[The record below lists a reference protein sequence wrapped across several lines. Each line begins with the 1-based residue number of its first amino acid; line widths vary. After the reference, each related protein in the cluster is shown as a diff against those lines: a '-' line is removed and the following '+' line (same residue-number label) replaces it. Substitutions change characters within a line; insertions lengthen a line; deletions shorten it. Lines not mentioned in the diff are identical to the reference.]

1 MQPRWALSP
10 KRTPGRSQPWSS
22 LPDSPASPGQSDVPN
37 IPSESLNLHTQMYI
51 YICPSIYPSNHLSSS
66 IYLSI
71 FGTSLSFP
79 MSSITSPI
87 GLLESRGHCRPSPS
101 AWPIWCCPP
110 SFPRLQPGD
119 YGELAIVR
127 GDEKVW
133 FPGAKKRA
141 CDSHNIVHPG
151 NPLGFHNQI
160 NCKCMVKCSLS
171 PQLSKIFDMFN
182 YTPTSTLE
190 YLPYLL

>member
-1 MQPRWALSP
+1 MSQISHQNRWIYTH
-10 KRTPGRSQPWSS
+10 RC
-22 LPDSPASPGQSDVPN
+22 
-37 IPSESLNLHTQMYI
+37 IYI
-51 YICPSIYPSNHLSSS
+51 YMPIHLSIQPSII

-71 FGTSLSFP
+71 FETSLSFP

-133 FPGAKKRA
+133 FPGALWA

-151 NPLGFHNQI
+151 NPLGFHNL

-182 YTPTSTLE
+182 YTSTSTLE